1 MAEQKYLRGDYD
13 DEEDDDI
20 LFSCTASKGFPFKIF
35 HDGSA
40 SFLKRTTI
48 HLTKKGIQIRD
59 DDATG
64 EDAVSESLFDLIL
77 HREKFAQYYCNEDL
91 LLSFNTKH
99 MKGLLKSVKKKDSV
113 GLEVRD
119 PGDGKKIEKIYI
131 IVTPEGSSGK
141 CSRTERYYLAVQE
154 EDIDEYEMCDLP
166 PDRYHYPMV
175 IPSADFQKL
184 KKFSNVS
191 KTTISVK
198 AQAGN
203 YLEFQSESGAVF
215 GGEMVFG
222 KLLKNP
228 KKIDLRHPDVDEGEG
243 DFPFLYD
250 ARFSGTTLAAL
261 TKFGGLEKRMQ
272 IFAPEESGYP
282 LKICMEA
289 GDSGGLG
296 VFTAFIKDKRQIE
309 FERSEHE
316 RELGVNLDRKLTA
329 KKKKK

>member
-1 MAEQKYLRGDYD
+1 MAERKRHDVFDD
-13 DEEDDDI
+13 DEADNV
-20 LFSCTASKGFPFKIF
+20 LFRCVASKGFPFKIF
-35 HDGSA
+35 HDGTS

-48 HLTKKGIQIRD
+48 YFTKKGIMICD

-64 EDAVSESLFDLIL
+64 EDSVSEVLFDLVL
-77 HREKFAQYYCNEDL
+77 HREKFAQYNCFEEL

-99 MKGLLKSVKKKDSV
+99 MKNLLKSVKKKDSV
-113 GLEVRD
+113 GLEVLD
-119 PGDGKKIEKIYI
+119 PGEGKNIERLYI

-154 EDIDEYEMCDLP
+154 EDITQYEMCDLP
-166 PDRYHYPMV
+166 DDRYHHPIV
-175 IPSADFQKL
+175 VPSADFQKL

-191 KTTISVK
+191 KTTISVT

-215 GGEMVFG
+215 GGEMIFG

-228 KKIDLRHPDVDEGEG
+228 RKIDLRHPEADPGDE
-243 DFPFLYD
+243 DLPFLYE

-272 IFAPEESGYP
+272 IFAPEVSGYP

-296 VFTAFIKDKRQIE
+296 TFTAFIKDKRQIE

-316 RELGVNLDRKLTA
+316 RELGVNLDRKTSS